1 MALNYV
7 YLMGDSVKKSE
18 AMALAATISTLLLIP
33 EAAEAVKQLILL
45 AWAAGE
51 GVIDI
56 RSLLSGNKSS
66 ASKTSDNWQLTLAS
80 LFHTGN
86 REMTVFQVRMQ
97 KKELHI
103 KEYLRAFCFYN
114 RKRRQQCVRSIV

>member
-1 MALNYV
+1 
-7 YLMGDSVKKSE
+7 MGDSVKKSE

-56 RSLLSGNKSS
+56 RSLLSGNKVPLV
-66 ASKTSDNWQLTLAS
+66 KTI
-80 LFHTGN
+80 G
-86 REMTVFQVRMQ
+86 
-97 KKELHI
+97 
-103 KEYLRAFCFYN
+103 
-114 RKRRQQCVRSIV
+114 

>member
-1 MALNYV
+1 MSLQKYFHKDGFKLCLS
-7 YLMGDSVKKSE
+7 YGDSVKKSE

-56 RSLLSGNKSS
+56 RSLLSGNKVPLV
-66 ASKTSDNWQLTLAS
+66 KTSDNWQ
-80 LFHTGN
+80 
-86 REMTVFQVRMQ
+86 
-97 KKELHI
+97 
-103 KEYLRAFCFYN
+103 
-114 RKRRQQCVRSIV
+114 

>member
-1 MALNYV
+1 
-7 YLMGDSVKKSE
+7 MGDSVKKSE

-56 RSLLSGNKSS
+56 RSLLSGNKVPLV
-66 ASKTSDNWQLTLAS
+66 KTSDNWQLTAAILI
-80 LFHTGN
+80 HTGN
-86 REMTVFQVRMQ
+86 EEMTVFQVRMQ

-103 KEYLRAFCFYN
+103 KN
-114 RKRRQQCVRSIV
+114 I